1 MPYDIRSKLWITLCI
16 IQNQTS
22 ILYLL
27 QDSVQDSSIPYK
39 YEVEMLC
46 FDS

>member
-1 MPYDIRSKLWITLCI
+1 MISEVNYETLCI

-39 YEVEMLC
+39 YGAGMLC
-46 FDS
+46 FSS